1 MTAPA
6 LHPGGGARTNGA
18 PVLVLQKYGGSSVAD
33 LDRIR
38 ACARRCLGV
47 AEQGHQLVVIVSAM
61 AGETNRLIALANALV
76 EPAPAAESGLE
87 SGPPATAH
95 KGPYVASVRRS
106 EAHDREL
113 DQLVA
118 TGEKV
123 SAALLAI
130 AINDLAPRERFEES
144 DHRACPP
151 EGGELAPRERLD
163 ESDHQTKAVSLVGH
177 QLGMRTDR
185 NYTRARITHIDH
197 DRIRRELTKG
207 HIVVCAGFQGID
219 EVGDITTLGRGGS
232 DTSAVAFA
240 AAMQADVCEI
250 LTDVDG
256 VYTTDPRLCGNARKI
271 DRISYEEMLEL
282 AALGAKVLQS
292 RSVELAM
299 KHRVPVHVR
308 SSLHEGPGT
317 FIVPEEPGM
326 EDVVVSAVALDRNEA
341 KITLTRVP
349 DVPGTVAALFERLG
363 SAGIVVDMIIQNAA
377 HDGFTDVTFTVPEGE
392 LSRARALL
400 QGLELP
406 AGVRPAA
413 ILADP
418 GICKVSVVG
427 VGMRSHAG
435 VAAKTFGLLAA
446 EGINVQMVST
456 SEIKISVV
464 VDERYGELALRCLHD
479 GFGLGGTEPPG
490 SPP

>member
-6 LHPGGGARTNGA
+6 LHPSGAARTKGA

-38 ACARRCLGV
+38 ACARRCLSV
-47 AEQGHQLVVIVSAM
+47 AREGHQLVVIVSAM

-76 EPAPAAESGLE
+76 EPEPPAA
-87 SGPPATAH
+87 GPKGASQVPP
-95 KGPYVASVRRS
+95 KGPYVASVRRGD
-106 EAHDREL
+106 AHDREL

-123 SAALLAI
+123 SASLLAM
-130 AINDLAPRERFEES
+130 AINASEI
-144 DHRACPP
+144 
-151 EGGELAPRERLD
+151 
-163 ESDHQTKAVSLVGH
+163 QAVSLVGH
-177 QLGMRTDR
+177 QLGMRTDG
-185 NYTRARITHIDH
+185 NFTRARITHIDH
-197 DRIRRELTKG
+197 DRIRRELEDG
-207 HIVVCAGFQGID
+207 RVVVCAGFQGID
-219 EVGDITTLGRGGS
+219 EEGDITTLGRGGS

-256 VYTTDPRLCGNARKI
+256 VYTTDPRLCGSARKI

-282 AALGAKVLQS
+282 SALGAKVLQS

-349 DVPGTVAALFERLG
+349 DVPGTVATLFELLG

-377 HDGFTDVTFTVPEGE
+377 HDGVTDVTFTVPEAE
-392 LSRARALL
+392 LARARELL
-400 QGLELP
+400 EGIVLP
-406 AGVRPAA
+406 ADARPEA
-413 ILADP
+413 ILTDP
-418 GICKVSVVG
+418 AICKVSVVG

-446 EGINVQMVST
+446 EGINIQMVST

-479 GFGLGGTEPPG
+479 GFGLGLPPG
-490 SPP
+490 SAPA